1 MAGTCEER
9 LHDAVLRHREAVVG
23 LHRRRDLLPLGLLLL
38 LLCFHFL
45 FLAVLQRLQDDL
57 FAGLLVTLLVAANTQ
72 LGSTFWL

>member
-9 LHDAVLRHREAVVG
+9 LHNAVLRREAVVG

-38 LLCFHFL
+38 LLFFLFL